1 MQKLRHSFALL
12 FAFVLNFSINAQG
25 NLSQN
30 DQFKKDSIFFKNIYE
45 EALLRGHSYA
55 RLGELCKG
63 VGARLSG
70 SNAAEK
76 GVLWAIK
83 MLNTYRFDSV
93 YTQPV
98 MVPRWERGDQ
108 EKVQFQSALISNAI
122 SKKQL
127 NQLQQKIANF
137 SFSNSPNALYECE
150 NLIHI
155 KENSQKWYALSACA
169 LGGSI
174 GSKVEAKVICIQTK
188 NQLDSLGKIGVLK
201 NKIVLLNR
209 PMDETLLN
217 TFNAYGGCVNQRV
230 NGAVWCAPYGA
241 VAVLVRS
248 VTNKCDNHPHT
259 GVTHYE
265 DSIKKIPIA
274 AVSTA
279 DANLIQYLSVYDSTF
294 KINIQLN
301 CQIKEDRLSANV
313 IAESKGTVFPN
324 KIIAFGGHFDSWDQ
338 GEGAHDDGAGCM
350 HAFEALRILKTL
362 GYQPRHT
369 IRSVFWMN
377 EENGLKGGLA
387 YAALTQTKG
396 EVHVAALESDRGGF
410 TPRGFGID
418 TSILPKVKCY
428 QKLLTD
434 YGVGTLENGGG
445 GADIGPLKKTNPNIS
460 LISFIPDSQRY
471 FDVHHA
477 ETDVFESVNKREL
490 ELGAAAIAAMIYIL
504 DQQLD

>member
-313 IAESKGTVFPN
+313 IAESKGTVLPN

>member
-155 KENSQKWYALSACA
+155 KENSQKWYSLSACA

>member
-362 GYQPRHT
+362 GYKPRHT
-369 IRSVFWMN
+369 IRTVFWMN

>member
-1 MQKLRHSFALL
+1 MQKLRLSFALL
-12 FAFVLNFSINAQG
+12 FAFVLNLSINAQV
-25 NLSQN
+25 NHSQN
-30 DQFKKDSIFFKNIYE
+30 DQYKKDSIFFKNIYE

-55 RLGELCKG
+55 RLGELCKD

-70 SNAAEK
+70 SDAAER

-83 MLNTYRFDSV
+83 MLNAYGFDSV

-98 MVPRWERGDQ
+98 MVPRWERGNQ

-150 NLIHI
+150 NLIHL
-155 KENSQKWYALSACA
+155 KENTKNWYPLSACA

-174 GSKVEAKVICIQTK
+174 GSKVEAKVICIQSK
-188 NQLDSLGKIGVLK
+188 NQLDSLGKIGALK
-201 NKIVLLNR
+201 NKIVLMNR

-259 GVTHYE
+259 GVSHYE
-265 DSIKKIPIA
+265 DSIRKIPIA

-313 IAESKGTVFPN
+313 IAESKGSLYPN

-396 EVHVAALESDRGGF
+396 EVHLAALESDRGGF

-418 TSILPKVKCY
+418 TSILSKVKCY
-428 QKLLTD
+428 QKLLSD

-445 GADIGPLKKTNPNIS
+445 GADIGPLKKTNPNIA

-490 ELGAAAIAAMIYIL
+490 ELGAAAIATMIYIL

>member
-1 MQKLRHSFALL
+1 MLKIR
-12 FAFVLNFSINAQG
+12 FSIFLFCTFAIHLNCNAQ
-25 NLSQN
+25 NNINIQN
-30 DQFKKDSIFFKNIYE
+30 QLKKDSVFFKKIYE

-55 RLGELCKG
+55 RLGELCKT

-70 SNAAEK
+70 SDAAEK
-76 GVLWAIK
+76 GIVWALN
-83 MLNTYRFDSV
+83 MLNSYGFDSV
-93 YTQPV
+93 YKQPV
-98 MVPRWERGDQ
+98 MVPRWERGQ
-108 EKVQFQSALISNAI
+108 NEKVLFKSELVSKAI
-122 SKKQL
+122 SKNQL
-127 NQLQQKIANF
+127 NLLQKKIANF
-137 SFSNSPNALYECE
+137 TFKHSPNPTFECE
-150 NLIHI
+150 NLIHLN
-155 KENSQKWYALSACA
+155 KNTKNWYSLSACA

-174 GSKVEAKVICIQTK
+174 GLTIEAKVISVQTK
-188 NQLDSLGKIGVLK
+188 IQLDSLGKIGALK

-209 PMDETLLN
+209 PMDETQLN
-217 TFNAYGGCVNQRV
+217 TFSAYGGCVNQRV

-279 DANLIQYLSVYDSTF
+279 DANLINFLCENDTSF

-301 CQIKEDRLSANV
+301 CRIKDDRLSSNV
-313 IAESKGTVFPN
+313 IAESKGSLFPN

-418 TSILPKVKCY
+418 TSILPKVKYY

-445 GADIGPLKKTNPNIS
+445 GADIGPLKKTNPGIS

-490 ELGAAAIAAMIYIL
+490 ELGAAAIAVMIYII

>member
-1 MQKLRHSFALL
+1 MQKLRLSFALL
-12 FAFVLNFSINAQG
+12 FAFVLNLSINAQV
-25 NLSQN
+25 NHSQN
-30 DQFKKDSIFFKNIYE
+30 DQYKKDSIFFKKIYE

-55 RLGELCKG
+55 RLGELCKD

-70 SNAAEK
+70 SDAAEK

-83 MLNTYRFDSV
+83 MLNAYRFDSV

-98 MVPRWERGDQ
+98 MVPRWERGSQ

-137 SFSNSPNALYECE
+137 SFYNSPNALYECE

-155 KENSQKWYALSACA
+155 KENSKKWYSLSACA
-169 LGGSI
+169 LGGSM
-174 GSKVEAKVICIQTK
+174 GSKVEAKVICIQSK
-188 NQLDSLGKIGVLK
+188 NQLDSLGKIGALK

-313 IAESKGTVFPN
+313 IAESKGNVFPN

-387 YAALTQTKG
+387 YAALTQEKG
-396 EVHVAALESDRGGF
+396 EIHVAALESDRGGF

-418 TSILPKVKCY
+418 TSILPKVKHY
-428 QKLLTD
+428 QKLLAD

-445 GADIGPLKKTNPNIS
+445 GADIGPLRKTNPNIS